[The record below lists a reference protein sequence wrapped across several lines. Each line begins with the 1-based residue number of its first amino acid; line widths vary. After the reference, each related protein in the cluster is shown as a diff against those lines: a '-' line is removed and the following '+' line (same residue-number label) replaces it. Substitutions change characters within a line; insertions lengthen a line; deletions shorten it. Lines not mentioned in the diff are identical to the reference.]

1 MRSDLPAS
9 RRANR
14 RSDRSVTALLLLG
27 PTALL
32 GGALAFE
39 YLGGLAPCEMCLW
52 QRWALAAA
60 LALALLGWATGHGR
74 AVLALAALAVLGG
87 AGIAVFHVG
96 VEQHWWQGIT
106 KCAATLSSGST
117 ADIMG
122 QILAQPLV
130 RCDAIPWSLFG
141 ISMAGWNAIVS
152 TLIGGTALWRLK

>member
-1 MRSDLPAS
+1 MRSDRLT
-9 RRANR
+9 
-14 RSDRSVTALLLLG
+14 TAILLLG
-27 PTALL
+27 PAGLL

-39 YLGGLAPCEMCLW
+39 YIGGLVPCEMCLW

-60 LALALLGWATGHGR
+60 LALALLGWATGHLR
-74 AVLALAALAVLGG
+74 AVLALAALVVLTG

-106 KCAATLSSGST
+106 KCAATLSSGSNVDVM
-117 ADIMG
+117 A

-141 ISMAGWNAIVS
+141 ISMAGWNAMVS
-152 TLIGGTALWRLK
+152 ILIGGTALWRLK

>member
-1 MRSDLPAS
+1 MIG
-9 RRANR
+9 RRA
-14 RSDRSVTALLLLG
+14 DRLTTALLLLG

-60 LALALLGWATGHGR
+60 LALALLGWATGHSR
-74 AVLALAALAVLGG
+74 AVLALAALAVLGD
-87 AGIAVFHVG
+87 AGIAAFHAG

-117 ADIMG
+117 ADVMR